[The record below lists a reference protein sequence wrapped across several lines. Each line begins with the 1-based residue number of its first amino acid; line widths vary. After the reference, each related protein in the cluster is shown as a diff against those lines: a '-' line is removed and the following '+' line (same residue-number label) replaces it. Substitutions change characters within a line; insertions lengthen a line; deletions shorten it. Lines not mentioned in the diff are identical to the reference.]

1 MVAAPE
7 GHITTSE
14 AAIALRCS
22 ASTVLRM
29 YAEGRLAGQQ
39 GPQPKRRRV
48 YIRVNDRGQPLDR
61 SGKPVGG
68 ASLYSRLDDLER
80 RIAAIEDR
88 LVGIAETERVR
99 LVEPM
104 LESAIEHQKRA
115 NQLQVDAAKEQE
127 AASKEQARVV
137 STLKA
142 EGPHAARQT
151 IRTSEREPP

>member
-7 GHITTSE
+7 GHITTRE

-29 YAEGRLAGQQ
+29 YAEGRLAGQK
-39 GPQPKRRRV
+39 GPQPERRRV
-48 YIRVNDRGQPLDR
+48 YIRVNDRGRPLDR

-68 ASLYSRLDDLER
+68 ASLYSRLEDLEW

-104 LESAIEHQKRA
+104 LQSAIEHQQRA
-115 NQLQVDAAKEQE
+115 NQLQVAATEEQE
-127 AASKEQARVV
+127 AASQRQASVA
-137 STLKA
+137 STLSA
-142 EGPHAARQT
+142 EGPQT
-151 IRTSEREPP
+151 GAIGDLH